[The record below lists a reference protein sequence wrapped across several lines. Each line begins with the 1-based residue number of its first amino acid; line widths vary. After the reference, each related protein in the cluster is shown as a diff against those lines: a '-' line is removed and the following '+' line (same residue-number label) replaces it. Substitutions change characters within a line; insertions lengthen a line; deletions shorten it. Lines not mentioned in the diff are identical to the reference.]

1 MRPYLRALALGWAI
15 WVTLV
20 GGCGS
25 GYQASYPSGAASAA
39 VTTAAV
45 AAVAQASTGCRFQG
59 CPYGSYCNTKT
70 GFCEARKCGEGCP
83 GNTVCNEGLNLCQA
97 PPPPKTP
104 NDFLPQD
111 NRLEN
116 FSPVGRPQ

>member
-1 MRPYLRALALGWAI
+1 VTWVLRVFALCWAI
-15 WVTLV
+15 WL
-20 GGCGS
+20 GPGCAGS
-25 GYQASYPSGAASAA
+25 GNTASWNSGSSSAA

-45 AAVAQASTGCRFQG
+45 AAVAQVSTGCKFQG
-59 CPYGSYCNTKT
+59 CPYGSYCNTNT
-70 GFCEARKCGEGCP
+70 GYCEAKTCNQGCP
-83 GNTVCNEGLNLCQA
+83 ANTVCNEGLNRCQA

-116 FSPVGRPQ
+116 FSPAGRPQ